1 MAGETAA
8 LAGAIVLGVLY
19 WAGWC
24 WREGGGLPGLLVK
37 TGSTAL
43 LAVFA
48 YLAGG
53 PWLLVAGLALS
64 SAGDAFLA
72 MDKPG
77 EDKWLKPGMA
87 AFFLAHVAYVALFWA
102 LPQADRNL
110 LNLTAQTVLVLGGV
124 VFVRWLAPSLGPM
137 RIPVFAY
144 TAVILVMGAA
154 ALRLQP
160 SFLLVTL
167 GAVMFVA
174 SDMILSLQLFTRPAG
189 APKKM
194 LPSLAVWGLYFFG
207 QALIA
212 WGGTYPFMMPP
223 V

>member
-87 AFFLAHVAYVALFWA
+87 AFFLAHVAYVALFWG
-102 LPQADRNL
+102 LPQADRSL
-110 LNLTAQTVLVLGGV
+110 LNLGAQVALVFGGAA
-124 VFVRWLAPSLGPM
+124 FIRWLAPWLGAM
-137 RIPVFAY
+137 RYPVFAY
-144 TAVILVMGAA
+144 TAIILVMGAA

-160 SFLLVTL
+160 QFLLVTL

-212 WGGTYPFMMPP
+212 WGAAHPFIMTAE
-223 V
+223 

>member
-8 LAGAIVLGVLY
+8 LVGAIVLGVLY
-19 WAGWC
+19 WVGWC
-24 WREGGGLPGLLVK
+24 WREGGGLPGLILK

-48 YLAGG
+48 YMAGG

-72 MDKPG
+72 MDRPG

-102 LPQADRNL
+102 LPQAERSL
-110 LNLTAQTVLVLGGV
+110 LNLGAQFALVIGGV
-124 VFVRWLAPSLGPM
+124 AFVRWLAPSLGPM

-144 TAVILVMGAA
+144 TAIILVMGAA
-154 ALRLQP
+154 ALRLP
-160 SFLLVTL
+160 APFLLVTL

-189 APKKM
+189 APKRVGS
-194 LPSLAVWGLYFFG
+194 SLAVWGLYFFG

-212 WGGTYPFMMPP
+212 WGGVYPFLQPAG
-223 V
+223 

>member
-1 MAGETAA
+1 MAGETAV

-77 EDKWLKPGMA
+77 EVKWLKPGMA
-87 AFFLAHVAYVALFWA
+87 AFFLAHVAYVALFWG
-102 LPQADRNL
+102 LPQADRSP
-110 LNLTAQTVLVLGGV
+110 LNLGAQVALVFGGAA
-124 VFVRWLAPSLGPM
+124 FIRWLAPWLGAM
-137 RIPVFAY
+137 RYPVFAY
-144 TAVILVMGAA
+144 TAIILVMGAA

-160 SFLLVTL
+160 QFLLVTL

-189 APKKM
+189 GPKKT

-212 WGGTYPFMMPP
+212 WGTAHPFIM
-223 V
+223 VAE

>member
-1 MAGETAA
+1 MAGADAA
-8 LAGAIVLGVLY
+8 LAGAMVLGVLY
-19 WAGWC
+19 WIGWC
-24 WREGGGLPGLLVK
+24 WRAGGGWVQLIVK

-72 MDKPG
+72 MDGRGSGP
-77 EDKWLKPGMA
+77 WLKPGMA
-87 AFFLAHVAYVALFWA
+87 AFFLAHVAYVFLFWH
-102 LPQADRNL
+102 LPQTGCSIVNL
-110 LNLTAQTVLVLGGV
+110 AAQTGLVLGGV
-124 VFVRWLAPSLGPM
+124 VYVRWLAPSLGEM

-144 TAVILVMGAA
+144 TGIILLMGAV
-154 ALRLQP
+154 ALRLDP
-160 SFLLVTL
+160 AYTLVML

-174 SDMILSLQLFTRPAG
+174 SDMILANQLFRRPEG
-189 APKKM
+189 APPQVV
-194 LPSLAVWGLYFFG
+194 PSLAVWGLYFFG

-212 WGGTYPFMMPP
+212 WGGVHPFLL
-223 V
+223 VAS